1 MRFMTQIDDKKKAL
15 SFMNILG
22 SAVFTDRDIFM
33 L

>member
-1 MRFMTQIDDKKKAL
+1 MTFMAQIDDKKKTL

-22 SAVFTDRDIFM
+22 SAVFTDRDIFI